1 MASRMPPGLSDRCTL
16 SAASASIYT
25 APTTCHWLYG
35 AMRPAFL
42 VCQAVACT
50 CATQID
56 SGGARSRTA
65 VTSVELAIQ
74 GGKLVHE
81 QSIFR
86 IAGLCTCM
94 PHAARWQ
101 LERECV
107 KCVCV
112 VPPTVVRYSWFFTLG
127 SAIGPRD
134 LRSRSPIRRLPV
146 VCLGGCK
153 MCVCRGHG
161 HGSHA
166 ADVKTTD
173 PHVTENVQGIWLA
186 SSYLLPPSRTATVH
200 GSSWP
205 WGEGVI

>member
-56 SGGARSRTA
+56 GGGARSRTA
-65 VTSVELAIQ
+65 VTSAELAIQ

-86 IAGLCTCM
+86 TAGLCTCM

-101 LERECV
+101 LERECQV
-107 KCVCV
+107 CVCV
-112 VPPTVVRYSWFFTLG
+112 CGTSYCGTLLLVLHTWLSHWATGLAIQKSHSTV
-127 SAIGPRD
+127 
-134 LRSRSPIRRLPV
+134 SRL
-146 VCLGGCK
+146 VCLDG
-153 MCVCRGHG
+153 CVCVQRPWAM
-161 HGSHA
+161 A
-166 ADVKTTD
+166 AMRQMCEDYR

-186 SSYLLPPSRTATVH
+186 SSYLPTTCTS
-200 GSSWP
+200 
-205 WGEGVI
+205 